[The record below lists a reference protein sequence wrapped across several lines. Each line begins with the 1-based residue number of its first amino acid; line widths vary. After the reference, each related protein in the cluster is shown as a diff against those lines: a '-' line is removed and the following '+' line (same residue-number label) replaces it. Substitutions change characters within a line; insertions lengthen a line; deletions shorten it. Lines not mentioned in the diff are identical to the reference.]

1 MCTVLPSLRLLLQVG
16 AMSADGSIS
25 ARAIVTTELVSEAT
39 ELQGLGKVEQHGP
52 SAPRG
57 RLPRL
62 LRARLIAPAGLE
74 LPGERPAHWAP
85 RHCLDCA

>member
-1 MCTVLPSLRLLLQVG
+1 
-16 AMSADGSIS
+16 MSADGSIS

-52 SAPRG
+52 SSPRG

-62 LRARLIAPAGLE
+62 LRARLIALAGLE